1 MATKILLLED
11 VDDLGTKGEI
21 VSVRPGYARNFLL
34 PKKRARLADANAVRM
49 QKKLQ
54 DERAKQAI
62 VDRDEANALSAQLE
76 GVILETKVKV
86 DHEGH
91 MYGSVS
97 TTDIVELFANQGF
110 TIEKKWI
117 LLPQPIKAT
126 GEHDLKLRLREGIP
140 ARVKINI
147 IAEEN

>member
-11 VDDLGTKGEI
+11 VDELGKKGEI

-34 PKKRARLADANAVRM
+34 PKRRARVADANAVRM

-54 DERAKQAI
+54 EERAQQAI
-62 VDRDEANALSAQLE
+62 VDREAANLLSENLKN
-76 GVILETKVKV
+76 VVLETHVKV

-97 TTDIVELFANQGF
+97 SLDIVELLAKQGF
-110 TIEKKWI
+110 AVEKKWV
-117 LLPQPIKAT
+117 LLPQALKTT
-126 GEHDLKLRLREGIP
+126 GEHEIKLRLKEGVP
-140 ARVKINI
+140 ARVTLNI